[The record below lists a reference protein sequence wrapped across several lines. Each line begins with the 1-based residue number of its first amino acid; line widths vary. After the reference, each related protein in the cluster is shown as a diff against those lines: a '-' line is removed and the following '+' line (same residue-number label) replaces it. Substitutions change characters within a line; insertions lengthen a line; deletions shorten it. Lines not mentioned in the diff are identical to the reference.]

1 MDRDVRGHV
10 WIVRVWI
17 TAVLMAC
24 IPAPLTEA
32 NAASPVDPMNRV
44 AVKAA
49 DGRWPQAPRSSAR
62 IFVSGHSLTDRPLPD
77 QLAAIADSLR
87 TPALWER
94 QYIVGSSIRRRTRGE
109 ADDPSVWAGYREGYN
124 RNGEGLDVVAELRR
138 PSVHPD
144 RPYDV
149 LLITEQHGLLGTLI
163 WNDTVRHLR
172 HYHER
177 FIEGNPR
184 GQTYFY
190 EAWISLDDKDRPER
204 WIAYERAA
212 SPVWQCIAT
221 RINVS
226 LQAEGRSDRIVSL
239 PAGRALAE
247 LLARALQPSGLPGLG
262 GPKARDVVNR
272 LIKDDVHLTPLG
284 SYYLALVSYAAIYE
298 RSPVGAWAPPGTD
311 PALAFALQSFA
322 WDFVSGYYR
331 SYRPMSLLQC
341 RQYLQ
346 DEFIGLYWAYVRD
359 AYWRRETHLLA
370 AYVRWAR
377 HLLTWRHRLS
387 RSDERNPFH
396 HDPAT
401 DARHWWAAPPERSE
415 APSRQ
420 PGSAAPAAKM

>member
-1 MDRDVRGHV
+1 MDHEVLGHARLVRT
-10 WIVRVWI
+10 WI
-17 TAVLMAC
+17 TAILMAC
-24 IPAPLTEA
+24 LPASLTEA
-32 NAASPVDPMNRV
+32 NAGPPVDPTNRV
-44 AVKAA
+44 AAQPA
-49 DGRWPQAPRSSAR
+49 DGDWPRAPRSSAR
-62 IFVSGHSLTDRPLPD
+62 IFISGHSLTDRPLPD
-77 QLAAIADSLR
+77 QLAAVADSLE

-109 ADDPSVWAGYREGYN
+109 TDAPSVWAGYREGYN
-124 RNGEGLDVVAELRR
+124 RHGEGLDVVAELRR

-190 EAWISLDDKDRPER
+190 ESWISLDDKDRPER

-247 LLARALQPSGLPGLG
+247 LLARALQPPGVPGLS
-262 GPKARDVVNR
+262 GPTARDAVDR

-298 RSPVGAWAPPGTD
+298 RSPVGAWAPEGTD
-311 PALAFALQSFA
+311 PALARALQTLA

-331 SYRPMSLLQC
+331 SYRPISLAQC

-346 DEFIGLYWAYVRD
+346 DGFIGLYWAYVRD
-359 AYWRRETHLLA
+359 AYWRRETHFLA
-370 AYVRWAR
+370 AYFRWAR

-401 DARHWWAAPPERSE
+401 DAGHWWAPPGRSQ
-415 APSRQ
+415 APSRE
-420 PGSAAPAAKM
+420 PGGPGVAAKM